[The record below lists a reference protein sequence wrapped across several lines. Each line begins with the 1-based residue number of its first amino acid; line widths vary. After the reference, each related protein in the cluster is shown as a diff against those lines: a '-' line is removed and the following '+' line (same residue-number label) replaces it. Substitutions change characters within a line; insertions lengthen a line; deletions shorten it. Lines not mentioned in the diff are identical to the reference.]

1 MCITGGVIFFI
12 VRSYTNAETENYQ
25 FNCRKYTDSCYYQRQ
40 LCLLNWIDTLVH
52 NYLPS
57 TDVDKHNIVPFTECV
72 NEIRLT
78 VNGTHYMRWQLPLI
92 LAYSITT
99 HKSQSMTA
107 HNGIVYEP
115 SKNKPFARGLPYVA
129 ISRATDIEKVA
140 LLLPIRP
147 DHFIN
152 KNFIAENIKIN
163 EFYNNLNKKFN
174 TDEEI

>member
-1 MCITGGVIFFI
+1 MFVKLDTYTG
-12 VRSYTNAETENYQ
+12 T
-25 FNCRKYTDSCYYQRQ
+25 Q
-40 LCLLNWIDTLVH
+40 L
-52 NYLPS
+52 S
-57 TDVDKHNIVPFTECV
+57 TDVDKQNIVPFTECV
-72 NEIRLT
+72 HEIKLT

-92 LAYSITT
+92 LTYSITT

-140 LLLPIRP
+140 LLSPIRP
-147 DHFIN
+147 DLFIN
-152 KNFIAENIKIN
+152 KTFIAENIKIT

-174 TDEEI
+174 SDEEI

>member
-1 MCITGGVIFFI
+1 VFVKLDTYTG
-12 VRSYTNAETENYQ
+12 T
-25 FNCRKYTDSCYYQRQ
+25 Q
-40 LCLLNWIDTLVH
+40 L
-52 NYLPS
+52 S
-57 TDVDKHNIVPFTECV
+57 TDVDKQNIVPFTECV
-72 NEIRLT
+72 HEIKLT

-92 LAYSITT
+92 LTYSITT

-140 LLLPIRP
+140 LLSPIRP
-147 DHFIN
+147 DLFIN
-152 KNFIAENIKIN
+152 KTFIAENIKIT

-174 TDEEI
+174 SDEEI